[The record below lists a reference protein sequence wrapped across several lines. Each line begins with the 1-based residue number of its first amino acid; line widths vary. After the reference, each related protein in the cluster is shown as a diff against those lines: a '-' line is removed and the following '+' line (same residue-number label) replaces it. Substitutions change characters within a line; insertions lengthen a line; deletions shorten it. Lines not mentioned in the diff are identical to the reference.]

1 MRARISTATAQ
12 SDEQSERTNQ
22 TVEIALRYDLE
33 LNPDTE
39 FLPAFKRV
47 FNNSVNASTGRS
59 PNQIIYGFNLADSFG
74 VVTEGDAKDFKAER
88 KAHQQEAQDS
98 IAWANLA
105 MKKRYDKRHTPLLL
119 NPGDLVMLK
128 LHHGY
133 RIPGVKNRKL
143 SIQRVGRFK
152 IKRRVSPLVYELELS
167 PNMKIHPVISVTNL
181 KSSTGRRPLQTTI
194 Q

>member
-1 MRARISTATAQ
+1 
-12 SDEQSERTNQ
+12 
-22 TVEIALRYDLE
+22 
-33 LNPDTE
+33 
-39 FLPAFKRV
+39 
-47 FNNSVNASTGRS
+47 
-59 PNQIIYGFNLADSFG
+59 
-74 VVTEGDAKDFKAER
+74 
-88 KAHQQEAQDS
+88 
-98 IAWANLA
+98 
-105 MKKRYDKRHTPLLL
+105 
-119 NPGDLVMLK
+119 VMLK